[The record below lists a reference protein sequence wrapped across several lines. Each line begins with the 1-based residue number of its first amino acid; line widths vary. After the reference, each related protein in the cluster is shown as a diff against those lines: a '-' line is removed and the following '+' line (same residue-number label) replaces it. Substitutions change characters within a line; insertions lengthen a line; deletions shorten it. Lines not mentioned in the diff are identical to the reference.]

1 MRLFV
6 TEFITGGGFANHP
19 LPDGLKQEGLL
30 MLNSVLADCSRMHD
44 IQLTTCLD
52 PRIVLDNS
60 NVEVYPIE
68 NSNNY
73 TQRMSQLAQE
83 SDYAW
88 IIAPESAG
96 MLESLVSQ
104 LEKENIPAI
113 NCDAKSIRI
122 AGDKIKCTTEFLGT
136 SINAAVNLSI
146 DEAQE
151 YSRKVVIKSRFGVG
165 CEGLKICDSGALGL
179 ECIDDFNQWVVQP
192 YIEGEHLSLS
202 LLCYAGEAKILTC
215 NKQIFSGEEEPKL
228 KACHV
233 NAILINEQLVTLANK
248 IANTLPGLAGYVG
261 VDLIKTIDDYVVIDV
276 NPRLTSSYVGLNE
289 VLTTNPAELCIQTI
303 LDQKLPENIMRNSKV
318 VEVSL
323 E

>member
-19 LPDGLKQEGLL
+19 LPEGLKQEGLL

-52 PRIVLDNS
+52 PRIELTDADVDIHP
-60 NVEVYPIE
+60 VEESIDYMQLVF
-68 NSNNY
+68 
-73 TQRMSQLAQE
+73 QLAHQ
-83 SDYAW
+83 SDCVW
-88 IIAPESAG
+88 VIAPESSG
-96 MLESLVSQ
+96 VLESLVSR
-104 LEKENIPAI
+104 LTEENISTI
-113 NCDAKSIRI
+113 NCDADSIRV
-122 AGDKIKCTTEFLGT
+122 AGDKIKCAAQLLEAGLST
-136 SINAAVNLSI
+136 AVNFSSA
-146 DEAQE
+146 EAQR
-151 YSRKVVIKSRFGVG
+151 YAQKTVIKSRFGVG

-202 LLCYAGEAKILTC
+202 LLCYAGEAKILSC
-215 NKQIFSGEEEPKL
+215 NKQVFSGDNEPKL
-228 KACHV
+228 QACQV
-233 NAILINEQLVTLANK
+233 NALSINKQMETLANN

-261 VDLIKTIDDYVVIDV
+261 IDLINTGSDYIVIDI
-276 NPRLTSSYVGLNE
+276 NPRLTSSYVGLSE
-289 VLTTNPAELCIQTI
+289 VLINNPAELCIQTI
-303 LDQKLPENIMRNSKV
+303 LDQKLPENIMRNSEI

>member
-30 MLNSVLADCSRMHD
+30 MLNSVLENSSRMHD

-52 PRIVLDNS
+52 APITLDQS
-60 NVEVYPIE
+60 NVEVSPIE
-68 NSNNY
+68 DSTDY
-73 TQRMSQLAQE
+73 IQQLSTLAQI

-88 IIAPESAG
+88 VIAPESSG
-96 MLESLVSQ
+96 VLESLVSQ
-104 LEKENIPAI
+104 LSKDNIPMI
-113 NCDAKSIRI
+113 NCDAESIRVT
-122 AGDKIKCTTEFLGT
+122 GDKIKCATQLQ
-136 SINAAVNLSI
+136 AADIDTADNLSYI
-146 DEAQE
+146 EAQE
-151 YSRKVVIKSRFGVG
+151 YSNQVVIKSRFGVG
-165 CEGLKICDSGALGL
+165 CEGLKICDSGVLGL
-179 ECIDDFNQWVVQP
+179 ACIDDFNRWVVQP

-215 NKQIFSGEEEPKL
+215 NKQIFSGDKQPKL

-233 NAILINEQLVTLANK
+233 NAVRITNQMQILANN
-248 IANTLPGLAGYVG
+248 IADTFPGLTGYVG
-261 VDLIKTIDDYVVIDV
+261 VDLIKTEVAYVVIDI

-289 VLTTNPAELCIQTI
+289 VLASNPAELCIQTI
-303 LDQKLPENIMRNSKV
+303 LDQKLPENIMRNSKI

-323 E
+323 D